1 MAYDYE
7 TLYATHANALGDQTP
22 QIAAFVGKIAQ
33 QPVRILDVGCGQ
45 GRDALPLARA
55 GHDVTGVDLS
65 PSGVAAMRADAQAE
79 GLTITGHVAD
89 ITTYT
94 PDGVFDIVLVD
105 RTLHMLAPEP
115 RRTTLL
121 QLMQAVAA
129 GGWLVIADETS
140 NLPAFKDLLL
150 ADARG
155 WTIERCGKGYLFAQ
169 SLG

>member
-1 MAYDYE
+1 M
-7 TLYATHANALGDQTP
+7 
-22 QIAAFVGKIAQ
+22 
-33 QPVRILDVGCGQ
+33 C
-45 GRDALPLARA
+45 
-55 GHDVTGVDLS
+55 
-65 PSGVAAMRADAQAE
+65 ADAQAE
-79 GLTITGHVAD
+79 GLVITGHVAD

-140 NLPAFKDLLL
+140 NLPAFKTQLL

-169 SLG
+169 VMGERPKRAAVTSPS